1 MQRTELV
8 QTMQIGRFSAMP
20 KTIVIAMLGVA
31 LVATVAVDVNGAPAQ
46 RSATSAATYDVA
58 GKTQLHVPRSPVTT
72 VPATTTTGA
81 PVVVPAV
88 ATTPS
93 PVKLTS
99 HAVAKP
105 VAKPVVV
112 VKTPVPAKPA
122 APVVAP
128 TRTAQSVPLGDY
140 AGWVNPSGIAS
151 FGSATGT
158 HPSLAADYLDRTHG
172 WSGMDSGGGQ
182 GGWHSSGLRLVLGV
196 PIIPGGSG
204 GTLAAGATGAYDAYF
219 ATLAQNLVSQGEG
232 NAILRL
238 GWEFNGTWYPW
249 SVANNSDA
257 QNFASFWRQIV
268 NTMRA
273 VPGQQFAFLWN
284 PNAGGS
290 ATWDLTQAYP
300 GSAYVDYIGTDVYD
314 EYWGTPKTPQNSWN
328 NLVNETWGLKWL
340 AGFAASEGRPI
351 AMPEWSVTIRSDGYG
366 MGDDPYFVT
375 QFAAW
380 VASNNVAFTDM
391 FSFNDTAG
399 GQDNDITNG
408 NFPNALA
415 AFKVAFG

>member
-140 AGWVNPSGIAS
+140 AGWVNPSGLPS
-151 FGSATGT
+151 FGPATG
-158 HPSLAADYLDRTHG
+158 
-172 WSGMDSGGGQ
+172 
-182 GGWHSSGLRLVLGV
+182 
-196 PIIPGGSG
+196 
-204 GTLAAGATGAYDAYF
+204 
-219 ATLAQNLVSQGEG
+219 
-232 NAILRL
+232 
-238 GWEFNGTWYPW
+238 
-249 SVANNSDA
+249 
-257 QNFASFWRQIV
+257 
-268 NTMRA
+268 
-273 VPGQQFAFLWN
+273 
-284 PNAGGS
+284 
-290 ATWDLTQAYP
+290 
-300 GSAYVDYIGTDVYD
+300 
-314 EYWGTPKTPQNSWN
+314 
-328 NLVNETWGLKWL
+328 
-340 AGFAASEGRPI
+340 
-351 AMPEWSVTIRSDGYG
+351 
-366 MGDDPYFVT
+366 
-375 QFAAW
+375 
-380 VASNNVAFTDM
+380 
-391 FSFNDTAG
+391 
-399 GQDNDITNG
+399 
-408 NFPNALA
+408 
-415 AFKVAFG
+415 